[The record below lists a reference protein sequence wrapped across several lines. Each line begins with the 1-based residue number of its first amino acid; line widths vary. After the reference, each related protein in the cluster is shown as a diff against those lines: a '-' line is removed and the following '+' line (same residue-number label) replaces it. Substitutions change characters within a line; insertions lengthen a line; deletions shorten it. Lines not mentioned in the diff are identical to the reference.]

1 MNTPHKHAEV
11 IKAWADGAT
20 VQVKS
25 GIGHW
30 VDLHQHNAPLWTSAE
45 YRVKPEVTTTLSLT
59 ALRTVY
65 YMQSG
70 LPDAGPSDPDSAFN
84 RALKAIANAAINQ
97 YIKEQ
102 SSDKE
107 QVK

>member
-11 IKAWADGAT
+11 IKAWADGA
-20 VQVKS
+20 VIEIKS
-25 GIGHW
+25 ASSDDWHEVTNPTWIKIR
-30 VDLHQHNAPLWTSAE
+30 E

-70 LPDAGPSDPDSAFN
+70 LPDAAERPSDPDSALN
-84 RALKAIANAAINQ
+84 RALKAIANAAIKQ

-102 SSDKE
+102 QK
-107 QVK
+107 